1 VAAESVLGVS
11 EVRPPLLDHLPHTA
25 RRRRRRTGCHARPC
39 ETGSQIISAQAHM
52 NTSPSAD
59 DEDDEV
65 LEDEEFDEDA
75 ERDDDDED
83 ADDDDEDD
91 DEEEEETWQVLAS

>member
-1 VAAESVLGVS
+1 VAAESVLGMS
-11 EVRPPLLDHLPHTA
+11 EVRPPLLDHLPHEA
-25 RRRRRRTGCHARPC
+25 RRHRRRTGCHARRC
-39 ETGSQIISAQAHM
+39 ETGSRMISAQVLM

-75 ERDDDDED
+75 ERNDDDED
-83 ADDDDEDD
+83 TDEDDDE

>member
-1 VAAESVLGVS
+1 MAAESVLGLS
-11 EVRPPLLDHLPHTA
+11 EVRPPLLDHLSHAA
-25 RRRRRRTGCHARPC
+25 RHRRRRTSCHARC
-39 ETGSQIISAQAHM
+39 AETDGRIVLRRTM
-52 NTSPSAD
+52 NTSPSVD

-75 ERDDDDED
+75 ERDDDDDD
-83 ADDDDEDD
+83 ADDD

>member
-1 VAAESVLGVS
+1 VAAESVLGMS
-11 EVRPPLLDHLPHTA
+11 EVRPPLLDHLPPAA
-25 RRRRRRTGCHARPC
+25 RRHRRRSTGCHTRRC
-39 ETGSQIISAQAHM
+39 ETGSRMISAQVPM

-83 ADDDDEDD
+83 ADDDDE
-91 DEEEEETWQVLAS
+91 EEEETWQVLAS

>member
-1 VAAESVLGVS
+1 MAAESVLGLS
-11 EVRPPLLDHLPHTA
+11 EVRPPLLDHLPHAA
-25 RRRRRRTGCHARPC
+25 RRHRRRTGCHARRC
-39 ETGSQIISAQAHM
+39 ETGRMISAQAHM

-59 DEDDEV
+59 DDDDEV

-83 ADDDDEDD
+83 ADDDDE
-91 DEEEEETWQVLAS
+91 EEEETWQVLAS

>member
-1 VAAESVLGVS
+1 VAAESVLGMS
-11 EVRPPLLDHLPHTA
+11 EVRPPLLDDLPHAA
-25 RRRRRRTGCHARPC
+25 RRYGRRTTSHAGRC
-39 ETGSQIISAQAHM
+39 KTGSRIISAQAPM

-75 ERDDDDED
+75 ERDDDE
-83 ADDDDEDD
+83 DDDDDD